1 MGVWLE
7 GGEEKKLMEFRCLL
21 SEHTK
26 TLSPQFEEKIEKR
39 IVVVV
44 KLLNYPSS
52 RVLIVSYFLFSSC
65 AWHWISDTLIASISF
80 LFFSSSFFFFFCLVL
95 LFFSF
100 LGFTWT
106 WLSLFSFFF
115 FLLFFFCTR
124 HIFYFL
130 TNWVNFFFFN
140 LASFSILSFFPQLNK
155 KNFPPTHPNTNKG
168 N

>member
-1 MGVWLE
+1 MGEKSNFVGVWLE
-7 GGEEKKLMEFRCLL
+7 GGEEKKLMEFRCSL

-52 RVLIVSYFLFSSC
+52 RVLIVSYLLFSSC

-80 LFFSSSFFFFFCLVL
+80 LFFFLFFIFYFSSS
-95 LFFSF
+95 FFSF

-130 TNWVNFFFFN
+130 TNWVNFFFLIWHHF
-140 LASFSILSFFPQLNK
+140 LSSHFFLN
-155 KNFPPTHPNTNKG
+155 
-168 N
+168 